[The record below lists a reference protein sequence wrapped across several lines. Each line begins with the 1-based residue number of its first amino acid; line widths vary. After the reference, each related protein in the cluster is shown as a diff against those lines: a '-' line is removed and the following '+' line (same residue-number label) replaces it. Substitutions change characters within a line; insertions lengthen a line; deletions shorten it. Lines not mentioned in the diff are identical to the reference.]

1 MKNSHTMSATN
12 TKNTQINARQLSFFC
27 ALVLPVGKLLELPS
41 LLTSYAGGDLL
52 IAALLGSAVEFLA
65 FLALV
70 LFAKRKGAPIEA
82 LEARCGKPTARI
94 FLGVY
99 TLFLLAFS
107 VLPLFDLERFS
118 HAAFSDTS
126 PTFFTF
132 TPFLVLAGFICA
144 KGLKG
149 VGRSADLTPI
159 LCLFPLLLLI
169 AMSVG
174 QADFSRLL
182 PVVEK
187 PISVSVKAAWKTL
200 PYFSSGGLLLP
211 LMSGY
216 SYEKGDEKK
225 LFPAFFAGILLL
237 LLFLAT
243 FFATFGLLGETEHF
257 ALMKIGQY
265 FPALRFIGRVDLLL
279 VYLVTVALFYYTALP
294 LQLSVECFCR
304 CFSIKNKV
312 IPSAALCVGLYFAL
326 LFLNKYNN
334 AIHAFFFSWLPT
346 VFLVFSTLLPIA
358 FLLLFGKKDGGRY
371 EMNEKT
377 NNHKGDEKA

>member
-41 LLTSYAGGDLL
+41 LLTSYAGGDPL

-70 LFAKRKGAPIEA
+70 LFAKRRGAPIEA

-159 LCLFPLLLLI
+159 LCLFPLLLLL

-187 PISVSVKAAWKTL
+187 PISVSAKAAWKTL

-225 LFPAFFAGILLL
+225 IC
-237 LLFLAT
+237 
-243 FFATFGLLGETEHF
+243 
-257 ALMKIGQY
+257 K
-265 FPALRFIGRVDLLL
+265 
-279 VYLVTVALFYYTALP
+279 
-294 LQLSVECFCR
+294 
-304 CFSIKNKV
+304 
-312 IPSAALCVGLYFAL
+312 
-326 LFLNKYNN
+326 
-334 AIHAFFFSWLPT
+334 
-346 VFLVFSTLLPIA
+346 
-358 FLLLFGKKDGGRY
+358 
-371 EMNEKT
+371 
-377 NNHKGDEKA
+377 